1 MKTSALGVFNR
12 RDINVNPDGSLRF
25 ANMILPTDMNPIN
38 TAWMLI
44 QNANLS
50 KMTAK
55 DYLNLRKQFDDLAK
69 YESGTTSRGV
79 KVIREMR
86 NQMDKVAKKEIP
98 GLAKI
103 DELYSKQIKDLNE
116 VKKGLVYMQGERKGE
131 LRDNFYS
138 ILRTLNTQNR
148 QKMKARLENLIYP
161 GIGARVEAI
170 RMLPELAK
178 AYQNSPQMLKAIFK
192 TS

>member
-116 VKKGLVYMQGERKGE
+116 VKKGLVYMQGERK
-131 LRDNFYS
+131 
-138 ILRTLNTQNR
+138 
-148 QKMKARLENLIYP
+148 
-161 GIGARVEAI
+161 
-170 RMLPELAK
+170 
-178 AYQNSPQMLKAIFK
+178 
-192 TS
+192 

>member
-1 MKTSALGVFNR
+1 
-12 RDINVNPDGSLRF
+12 
-25 ANMILPTDMNPIN
+25 MNPIN